1 MQVIII
7 TEIKISKVTQEIF
20 VKRVKFTSMKKV
32 IMFLLLAVITVGVT
46 SCNSLENKAK
56 EQLKETIG
64 DVMKNPDTFKM
75 RNEKTI
81 ISNDSLFVMTFS
93 GIGENSYGGHSNQKY
108 EYVFIKKNPKDED
121 EITYMEYLG
130 EANDKTSVSGMFK
143 RLKKHE
149 SDAEERHMADIF
161 INEGKTE
168 EDAIAMQTYMQALI
182 KCLIS
187 GREVEY

>member
-1 MQVIII
+1 
-7 TEIKISKVTQEIF
+7 
-20 VKRVKFTSMKKV
+20 MKKV
-32 IMFLLLAVITVGVT
+32 IMFLLLAVIMVGVT

-108 EYVFIKKNPKDED
+108 EYVFIKNKPKDED

-130 EANDKTSVSGMFK
+130 EANDKTSVSGMFR

-149 SDAEERHMADIF
+149 SDAEERHMVDIF

>member
-1 MQVIII
+1 MICAMRVIII
-7 TEIKISKVTQEIF
+7 TEIKISTVIQESF

-32 IMFLLLAVITVGVT
+32 IMFLLLAVIMVGVT

-108 EYVFIKKNPKDED
+108 EYVFIKNKPKDED
-121 EITYMEYLG
+121 EITYM
-130 EANDKTSVSGMFK
+130 
-143 RLKKHE
+143 
-149 SDAEERHMADIF
+149 
-161 INEGKTE
+161 
-168 EDAIAMQTYMQALI
+168 
-182 KCLIS
+182 
-187 GREVEY
+187 

>member
-1 MQVIII
+1 
-7 TEIKISKVTQEIF
+7 
-20 VKRVKFTSMKKV
+20 
-32 IMFLLLAVITVGVT
+32 MFLLLAVIMVGVT

-108 EYVFIKKNPKDED
+108 EYVFIKNKPKDED
-121 EITYMEYLG
+121 EITNIVNNVIVTFTMNTPNITFGLDNSFLRNAVWKMAY
-130 EANDKTSVSGMFK
+130 KT
-143 RLKKHE
+143 H
-149 SDAEERHMADIF
+149 
-161 INEGKTE
+161 
-168 EDAIAMQTYMQALI
+168 
-182 KCLIS
+182 
-187 GREVEY
+187 